1 MTADYETL
9 LVSRN
14 EHVMTVTL
22 NRPESGNALNT
33 KMLSEVVDLLAS
45 LYVDPEG
52 VRCIV
57 LTGAGEKIF
66 CAGGDLKERK
76 GMTDEAWRRQH
87 ALTEQMMRHLL
98 ECPIPVIA
106 AINGA
111 AFGGGCELAVAVDFA
126 YASETARFALTEVT
140 LGIHPGAGG
149 TQNLARACGVRRAKE
164 ITLTGLPFSAQEAL
178 EWGVVNKV
186 CPAATLMEEA
196 LKTAQRIAGNAP
208 IAVQQAKKS
217 VGMSTQVDISSGYR
231 FELESYY
238 RTIPTKD
245 RLEGVLA
252 FNEKRKPVFRGE

>member
-9 LVSRN
+9 RLSRD
-14 EHVMTVTL
+14 EHVMTVVL
-22 NRPESGNALNT
+22 NRPEAGNALNT
-33 KMLSEVVDLLAS
+33 KMLTEVVDLLAS
-45 LYVDPEG
+45 LYVDPQG

-57 LTGAGEKIF
+57 LTGAGDRIF

-76 GMTDEAWRRQH
+76 GMSDEAWRRQH

-178 EWGVVNKV
+178 AWGVVNKV
-186 CPAATLMEEA
+186 CPPGMLMEEA
-196 LKTAQRIAGNAP
+196 LKTAHHIAGNAP

-217 VGMSTQVDISSGYR
+217 VGMATQLDLASGYR

-238 RTIPTKD
+238 RTIPTQD

-252 FNEKRKPVFRGE
+252 FNEKRKPVFKGE

>member
-1 MTADYETL
+1 MRTDYKALDLKIE
-9 LVSRN
+9 
-14 EHVMTVTL
+14 EHVLTVTL
-22 NRPESGNALNT
+22 NRPDAGNALNT
-33 KMLSEVVDLLAS
+33 LMLTEVVELLSA
-45 LYVDPEG
+45 LYVNPEG

-57 LTGAGEKIF
+57 LTGSGDRIF

-76 GMTDEAWRRQH
+76 GMSDEAWRMQH

-106 AINGA
+106 AVNGA
-111 AFGGGCELAVAVDFA
+111 AFGGGCELVVAVDFA
-126 YASETARFALTEVT
+126 YAADTARFALTEVT

-164 ITLTGLPFSAQEAL
+164 ITLTGLPFSAHEAL

-186 CPAATLMEEA
+186 CPAEFLMQEVMATA
-196 LKTAQRIAGNAP
+196 KRIAGNAP

-217 VGMSTQVDISSGYR
+217 VSMATQLDIASGYR

-238 RTIPTKD
+238 RTIPTQD

-252 FNEKRKPVFRGE
+252 FNEKRKPVFTGK

>member
-1 MTADYETL
+1 MRTDYKALDLKIE
-9 LVSRN
+9 
-14 EHVMTVTL
+14 EHVLTVTL
-22 NRPESGNALNT
+22 NRPDAGNALNT
-33 KMLSEVVDLLAS
+33 LMLTEVVELLSA
-45 LYVDPEG
+45 LYVNPEG

-57 LTGAGEKIF
+57 LTGSGDRIF

-76 GMTDEAWRRQH
+76 GMSDEAWRMQH

-106 AINGA
+106 AVNGA
-111 AFGGGCELAVAVDFA
+111 AFGGGCELVVAVDFA
-126 YASETARFALTEVT
+126 YAADTARFALTEVT

-186 CPAATLMEEA
+186 CPAEFLMQEVMATA
-196 LKTAQRIAGNAP
+196 KRIAGNAP

-217 VGMSTQVDISSGYR
+217 VSMATQLDIASGYR

-238 RTIPTKD
+238 RTIPTQD

-252 FNEKRKPVFRGE
+252 FNEKRKPVFTGK

>member
-1 MTADYETL
+1 MRADYKTL
-9 LVSRN
+9 NLKL
-14 EHVMTVTL
+14 EDHVLTATL
-22 NRPESGNALNT
+22 NRADAGNALNT
-33 KMLSEVVDLLAS
+33 LMLTEIVDLLS
-45 LYVDPEG
+45 GLYVDHED
-52 VRCIV
+52 VRCII
-57 LTGAGEKIF
+57 LTGAGSRIF

-76 GMTDEAWRRQH
+76 GMSDEAWRRQH

-106 AINGA
+106 AVNGA
-111 AFGGGCELAVAVDFA
+111 AYGGGCELVVAVDFA
-126 YASETARFALTEVT
+126 YAAENANFALTEVT

-186 CPAATLMEEA
+186 YPVEILMQEVMV
-196 LKTAQRIAGNAP
+196 TAKRIAGNAP

-217 VGMSTQVDISSGYR
+217 VSMATQLDISSGYR

-238 RTIPTKD
+238 RTIPTQD
-245 RLEGVLA
+245 RIEGVLA
-252 FNEKRKPVFRGE
+252 FNEKRKPVFTGK